1 MGTRASVVL
10 VTEPTDLPAAGWY
23 PDPSGAPGLR
33 WWNGLTWSDAVHPP
47 QPEARLAASVP
58 PTAPTATSAWST
70 IAPPGGTDIEPAPPV
85 ATSSRSR
92 VLALVAGICVLALG
106 AVALANFFV
115 SSGRN
120 QLDTGAL
127 EVRIAASLSQS
138 AGHDVTVSCPGSVP
152 LESGATFTCT
162 ATGDDG
168 RELVVLVQQTDD
180 QGDVT
185 WVPQQ

>member
-1 MGTRASVVL
+1 

-47 QPEARLAASVP
+47 QPESRLVASTP
-58 PTAPTATSAWST
+58 PTAPTASAWSSL
-70 IAPPGGTDIEPAPPV
+70 APPGEPVPAPPEP
-85 ATSSRSR
+85 SSTRSR
-92 VLALVAGICVLALG
+92 TLALIAGICIAAVG
-106 AVALANFFV
+106 AVALAGFFL
-115 SSGRN
+115 SSGRA

-127 EVRIAASLSQS
+127 GQRIAASLSQS
-138 AGHDVTVSCPGSVP
+138 SGGAVTVSCPGSIA
-152 LESGATFTCT
+152 LESGAGFTCT
-162 ATGDDG
+162 ATASDG
-168 RELVVLVQQTDD
+168 RETVILVQQTDD

>member
-1 MGTRASVVL
+1 M
-10 VTEPTDLPAAGWY
+10 TEPTDLPAAGWY

-58 PTAPTATSAWST
+58 PTAPTSSSAWST
-70 IAPPGGTDIEPAPPV
+70 IAPPGDAEPVPAPP
-85 ATSSRSR
+85 SPSPSRA
-92 VLALVAGICVLALG
+92 LALIAGLCILALG
-106 AVALANFFV
+106 AVALGTFFL
-115 SSGRN
+115 SSGRRE
-120 QLDTGAL
+120 LDTAAL
-127 EVRIAASLSQS
+127 ERRIEAGLSSTMGAGVR
-138 AGHDVTVSCPGSVP
+138 VSCPGSVA
-152 LESGATFTCT
+152 LESGSTFTCT
-162 ATGDDG
+162 ATGADG